1 MAFEGIKKAFEPK
14 NMLGMPEPKFQ
25 PAPDAKILPA
35 KNPLP
40 AQDPLA
46 PQTATFKKETLL
58 EWEGPSKMPTPKKN
72 EKFIRAA
79 TIMGFIFLLVLLLL
93 QEFVVIV
100 AVLVLFFIYYVL
112 NALPPAI
119 VKYKITNLGFE
130 YDGQF
135 FPWNQFRYFF
145 MQPKEEVV
153 MFSLDLTGNVLSRLF
168 VFSTFEMAPQVQS
181 AFNEYLPFLEVPP
194 EDFSDKVY
202 RNFVNRF
209 MVNE

>member
-1 MAFEGIKKAFEPK
+1 
-14 NMLGMPEPKFQ
+14 MPESKYQ
-25 PAPDAKILPA
+25 PSPDEKILPA
-35 KNPLP
+35 KNPIP

-46 PQTATFKKETLL
+46 PQPDTFKKQDLL
-58 EWEGPSKMPTPKKN
+58 EWDGPSKMPSAKKN
-72 EKFIRAA
+72 EKFMRAA
-79 TIMGFIFLLVLLLL
+79 TIIGFVFLLGLLLM

-100 AVLVLFFIYYVL
+100 AILVLFFIYYVL
-112 NALPPAI
+112 NAMPATI
-119 VKYKITNLGFE
+119 VHYKITNLGFE

-145 MQPKEEVV
+145 MQPKEEMVL
-153 MFSLDLTGNVLSRLF
+153 FSLDLNGSVLSRLF
-168 VFSTFEMAPQVQS
+168 VFATFDMSDQVKS

-202 RNFVNRF
+202 KNFVNRF